1 MFKGGTLNSN
11 KVTKIFIK
19 IKGGNVVDSPKD
31 KKCIILIFQC
41 IRLIEK
47 IGEFSIN
54 DLKVRHV
61 DFLGGTNLLSTTIIK

>member
-11 KVTKIFIK
+11 KVTKILK
-19 IKGGNVVDSPKD
+19 IKGRNAVDRPKD
-31 KKCIILIFQC
+31 EKCLIRIFQC

-54 DLKVRHV
+54 DLKVLKASG
-61 DFLGGTNLLSTTIIK
+61 FLEGSHKLSISMIK

>member
-11 KVTKIFIK
+11 KVTKILK
-19 IKGGNVVDSPKD
+19 IKGGNAVDRPKD
-31 KKCIILIFQC
+31 EKCLIRIFQC

-54 DLKVRHV
+54 DLKVLKASG
-61 DFLGGTNLLSTTIIK
+61 FLEGSHKLSISMIK

>member
-11 KVTKIFIK
+11 KVTKILK
-19 IKGGNVVDSPKD
+19 IKGGNAMDRPKD
-31 KKCIILIFQC
+31 KKCFILIFQC

-54 DLKVRHV
+54 DLKVQHTCGLFV
-61 DFLGGTNLLSTTIIK
+61 YIND

>member
-11 KVTKIFIK
+11 KVKKILK
-19 IKGGNVVDSPKD
+19 IKGESVVDSPKD
-31 KKCIILIFQC
+31 KKCLILIFQC

-54 DLKVRHV
+54 DLKVKHV
-61 DFLGGTNLLSTTIIK
+61 DFWRGNYILSQTMIK